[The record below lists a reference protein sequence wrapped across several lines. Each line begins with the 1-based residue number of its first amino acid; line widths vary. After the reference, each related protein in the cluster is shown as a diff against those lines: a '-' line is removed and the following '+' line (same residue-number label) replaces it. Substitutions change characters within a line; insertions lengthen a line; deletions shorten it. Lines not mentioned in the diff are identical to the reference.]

1 MLGVVKF
8 GIKTIHLE
16 YKEEEVR
23 KGTQVSKYK
32 LNSSL
37 FQMNL
42 SARNKQRNGGCQE
55 KVWYFKGFPW
65 CADILMLL
73 LKI

>member
-37 FQMNL
+37 FQINL
-42 SARNKQRNGGCQE
+42 SAGNKQQNGGCQ
-55 KVWYFKGFPW
+55 K
-65 CADILMLL
+65 
-73 LKI
+73 